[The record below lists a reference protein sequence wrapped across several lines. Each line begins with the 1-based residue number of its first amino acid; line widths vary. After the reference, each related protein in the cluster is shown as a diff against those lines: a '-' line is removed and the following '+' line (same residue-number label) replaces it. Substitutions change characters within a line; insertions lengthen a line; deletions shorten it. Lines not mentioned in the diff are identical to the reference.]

1 MAPNSNKLLFWFQRT
16 EIKIV
21 GKLAKIKRSVLR
33 VGARLADI
41 SCSAVPTP
49 LLYSLVDTNISLWTR
64 TNATCTLCVC
74 VWMCVCS
81 AQLFKW
87 FKLMF
92 LVHVAAF
99 SVNDWS
105 DRLFELSESVS
116 CAIRASP
123 LLLSCSR
130 PNHLCPYRTTMSF
143 DFLLDII
150 FISTFHTFPPGA
162 SRIEGRP
169 VAGGLVGVSAGGN
182 ASISWN
188 GRKQKPTDH
197 HWIPGVLHFQDIPLH
212 CFILVVQSSSMSER
226 APRLLCA
233 LMQHWYL
240 KHYFNVC
247 LFESYFVADD
257 YWCWED
263 SRQFLTSSKLCSF

>member
-81 AQLFKW
+81 ALLFKW

-143 DFLLDII
+143 DFQLR
-150 FISTFHTFPPGA
+150 ISHISSRSLTNRGPSCRWRA
-162 SRIEGRP
+162 SRRF
-169 VAGGLVGVSAGGN
+169 
-182 ASISWN
+182 SWRECFN
-188 GRKQKPTDH
+188 IMKREKTEAD
-197 HWIPGVLHFQDIPLH
+197 WSSLNSRCFAFPGH
-212 CFILVVQSSSMSER
+212 SSSLLHSCCTKQFNVGESSPSIMCTNATLIFETLFQR
-226 APRLLCA
+226 VFVWKLLCSWWL
-233 LMQHWYL
+233 LMLRGQPAVSNL
-240 KHYFNVC
+240 
-247 LFESYFVADD
+247 L
-257 YWCWED
+257 
-263 SRQFLTSSKLCSF
+263 

>member
-1 MAPNSNKLLFWFQRT
+1 MFCFACWCSFNRDKLQCGANS
-16 EIKIV
+16 
-21 GKLAKIKRSVLR
+21 
-33 VGARLADI
+33 
-41 SCSAVPTP
+41 

-64 TNATCTLCVC
+64 TNPTCTLCV
-74 VWMCVCS
+74 WMCVS
-81 AQLFKW
+81 ALL

-130 PNHLCPYRTTMSF
+130 PNHLCPYRWTTVSF
-143 DFLLDII
+143 DFLLDFI
-150 FISTFHTFPPGA
+150 FSCAFHTFPPGA
-162 SRIEGRP
+162 SWMEGRP
-169 VAGGLVGVSAGGN
+169 LAGGLVGVSAGGN
-182 ASISWN
+182 ASKSWN
-188 GRKQKPTDH
+188 GRKHKPTDH
-197 HWIPGVLHFQDIPLH
+197 HWIPGVLLFQDIPLH
-212 CFILVVQSSSMSER
+212 CVILVVQSGLMSER

-233 LMQHWYL
+233 LTQHWYL

-263 SRQFLTSSKLCSF
+263 SRQFLTSSKLSVHFNVAQAGAESGYRCVVYRWL